1 MFINFFSFFWFAQSQ
16 APRTVPGQQRILNR
30 HLLEE
35 GREGGVKKDLWWSSR
50 DTVGFSG
57 GIPDMEEKLG
67 QLGSF
72 TTNVRF
78 HMIQLFPSATTTRFL
93 LRLFAT
99 CLRQESSGYKEE
111 KPLRL

>member
-1 MFINFFSFFWFAQSQ
+1 M
-16 APRTVPGQQRILNR
+16 RGDRKEGGR
-30 HLLEE
+30 EE

-57 GIPDMEEKLG
+57 GIPDMKEKLG

-93 LRLFAT
+93 LRLLAT